1 MRKFLRGLN
10 PEQAEAVATVE
21 GPLLVLAGAG
31 TGKTRVITVRMAH
44 MLANGV
50 DPSSILAMTFTNK
63 AAGEMRERV
72 AKLVGDGPA
81 ERLTVGTFHSYCLR
95 LLRNHSAEI
104 GFPKG
109 FTICDAADQLTAIKG
124 ALRELRIPEASIQ
137 PSALQARISL
147 MKNRLISPEQA
158 LAMPGDETDDL
169 VARAYRRYQDHLR
182 RSRNLDF
189 DDLLLEALRLLRE
202 NAEVRERV
210 QDRFRYL
217 LVDEYQDTNGPQYEM
232 VRIIA
237 DPQKNVCVVGD
248 DDQSIYSW
256 RGADV
261 SKILGFER
269 DYPGAKVVR
278 LETNYRSSQEI
289 LDAANKIIRNNPSR
303 HDKTL
308 RSHLGRG
315 ELIQAVQSPD
325 ETVEAEYVVRDI
337 LERTRRR
344 EAALGDFA
352 ILFRTAVQPRNFE
365 AELRARNLPYVLVG
379 GQSFFDR
386 KEVRDVLAF
395 LKLMANSKDE
405 VSLLRVINCP
415 PRGVGKTT
423 IDKALEFATEQG
435 ISVCDAFDR
444 ADEIDGINE
453 KAVDAVQR
461 LRGRLKALFSGS
473 TGRDLVPLVQQLLD
487 TVSYRDEVNRCYPDE
502 RTREVRWNSALEVL
516 NMAEN
521 YVRRAKQPSLRRFL
535 NEMSLSGTDDNS
547 KEQAG
552 KRDAVTLMTLHAAK
566 GLEFPRV
573 YLVGLE
579 EGILPHIRSVQED
592 GIEEERRLMYVG
604 ITRAQQALTLSY
616 TATRAKRGA
625 RVPSHQSRF
634 LYELRG
640 EAPPADWIAA
650 GTPREE
656 AERIREAARKA
667 EKAQRKKAG
676 KKASRKTSSRR
687 RAAR

>member
-1 MRKFLRGLN
+1 M
-10 PEQAEAVATVE
+10 
-21 GPLLVLAGAG
+21 
-31 TGKTRVITVRMAH
+31 
-44 MLANGV
+44 
-50 DPSSILAMTFTNK
+50 
-63 AAGEMRERV
+63 
-72 AKLVGDGPA
+72 
-81 ERLTVGTFHSYCLR
+81 
-95 LLRNHSAEI
+95 
-104 GFPKG
+104 
-109 FTICDAADQLTAIKG
+109 
-124 ALRELRIPEASIQ
+124 
-137 PSALQARISL
+137 
-147 MKNRLISPEQA
+147 
-158 LAMPGDETDDL
+158 
-169 VARAYRRYQDHLR
+169 R

-202 NAEVRERV
+202 NADVRTKI
-210 QDRFRYL
+210 QGRFRYS
-217 LVDEYQDTNGPQYEM
+217 LVDEYQDTNGPQYEL
-232 VRIIA
+232 VRIIG
-237 DPQKNVCVVGD
+237 DPERNVCVVGD

-337 LERTRRR
+337 LERVKRR

-365 AELRARNLPYVLVG
+365 AELRARDMPYVLVG

-386 KEVRDVLAF
+386 KEIRDVMAF
-395 LKLMANSKDE
+395 LKLMANPKDE

-423 IDKALEFATEQG
+423 IDKALAFATDEG

-444 ADEIDGINE
+444 ADEIEGINE
-453 KAVDAVQR
+453 KAVEAVQR
-461 LRGRLKALFSGS
+461 LRARLKALALGS
-473 TGRDLVPLVQQLLD
+473 TGSDLVPLVEKLLA
-487 TVSYRDEVNRCYPDE
+487 TVAYRDEVDRCYPDE
-502 RTREVRWNSALEVL
+502 RTRDLRWNNALEVL

-521 YVRRAKQPSLRRFL
+521 FVRRSKKPSLRKFL

-579 EGILPHIRSVQED
+579 EGILPHIRSVAED

-604 ITRAQQALTLSY
+604 ITRAQQGLTLSY

-640 EAPPADWIAA
+640 EAPPADWIPA
-650 GTPREE
+650 GTAPEE
-656 AERIREAARKA
+656 ADRIRKEAAKASKKTSRK
-667 EKAQRKKAG
+667 KSSRKKAR
-676 KKASRKTSSRR
+676 RKRT
-687 RAAR
+687 AR